1 MAAREGY
8 VKQRSNDFVLG
19 AVILAAI
26 GLIVATSLFLREA
39 EIGGKRHRVTAR
51 FTDVGQ
57 VQVGNAVV
65 IRGVKSGKVEAIELA
80 DSGWVNVRLELSRDV
95 ELPRDPVVLLGAS
108 SLFGEWQVMVM
119 ERQSVPNN
127 RDVAAALARSA
138 GGPRGVLPGAVLPD
152 VAQLTTVAGGIAGD
166 VASVA
171 QRFQVAFNDSAAREL
186 RASIRSVAQLSAEL
200 ARTVRVQSKNLDT
213 VSVDVRA
220 GAADLSKASN
230 AFLRAVSRIDTAT
243 SAGEVQRIVQESQ
256 KAAVQVREASER
268 LNQISQSL
276 SRTEGHLRDVMMR
289 ADSVLIKVDRGQ
301 GTLGLLVN
309 DPRLYQNTDSLLR
322 ELRDLLADVKKQP
335 KRYFG
340 VKIF

>member
-1 MAAREGY
+1 MKR
-8 VKQRSNDFVLG
+8 RSNDFLLG
-19 AVILAAI
+19 AVILGAI
-26 GLIVATSLFLREA
+26 VLIIGVSMFLRES
-39 EIGGKRHRVTAR
+39 EIGSKRQRVVAR
-51 FTDVGQ
+51 FSDVGQ

-65 IRGVKSGKVEAIELA
+65 IRGVKAGRVEAIELG
-80 DSGWVNVRLELSRDV
+80 DDGWVLVRLNLEKSV
-95 ELPRDPVVLLGAS
+95 ELPRSPVVLLGAS
-108 SLFGEWQVMVM
+108 SLFGEWQAMVM

-127 RDVAAALARSA
+127 REVAAALAASA
-138 GGPRGVLPGAVLPD
+138 AGAGTALPGAVLPD

-186 RASIRSVAQLSAEL
+186 RSSIRSVAQLSAEL

-220 GAADLSKASN
+220 GAADLSQAAE
-230 AFLRAVSRIDTAT
+230 AFLRTVSRIDSAT
-243 SAGEVQRIVQESQ
+243 SAGEVRTIVSESER
-256 KAAVQVREASER
+256 AAGQVREASVR
-268 LNQISQSL
+268 LNQLTQSL
-276 SRTEGHLRDVMMR
+276 EKTESHLRGVMAR
-289 ADSVLIKVDRGQ
+289 ADSVLLKVDQGQ

-322 ELRDLLADVKKQP
+322 ELRALLADVKKQP

>member
-1 MAAREGY
+1 
-8 VKQRSNDFVLG
+8 
-19 AVILAAI
+19 
-26 GLIVATSLFLREA
+26 
-39 EIGGKRHRVTAR
+39 
-51 FTDVGQ
+51 
-57 VQVGNAVV
+57 
-65 IRGVKSGKVEAIELA
+65 VEAIELDA
-80 DSGWVNVRLELSRDV
+80 NGWVQVRLALNKDI

-108 SLFGEWQVMVM
+108 SLFGEWQAMVM
-119 ERQSVPNN
+119 ERSAAPNN
-127 RDVAAALARSA
+127 RDVAAALVAAS
-138 GGPRGVLPGAVLPD
+138 GEKGQLPGAVLPD

-200 ARTVRVQSKNLDT
+200 ARTVRVQSRHLDT

-220 GAADLSKASN
+220 GAADLSQAAE
-230 AFLRAVSRIDTAT
+230 AFLRTVSRIDSAT
-243 SAGEVQRIVQESQ
+243 SAGEVRNIVSESE
-256 KAAVQVREASER
+256 KAAGQVREASVR
-268 LNQISQSL
+268 LNQLTQSME
-276 SRTEGHLRDVMMR
+276 RTESHLRGVMAR
-289 ADSVLIKVDRGQ
+289 ADSVLFKVDQGQ

-322 ELRDLLADVKKQP
+322 ELRALLADVKKQP

>member
-1 MAAREGY
+1 MR
-8 VKQRSNDFVLG
+8 QRSNDFMLG
-19 AVILAAI
+19 AVIIGAI
-26 GLIVATSLFLREA
+26 ALIVGVSLFLRES
-39 EIGGKRHRVTAR
+39 EIGTRRHRITAR
-51 FTDVGQ
+51 FGDVGQ

-65 IRGVKSGKVEAIELA
+65 IRGVKAGKVEGIELA
-80 DSGWVNVRLELSRDV
+80 DSGWVHVRMALDEEV

-108 SLFGEWQVMVM
+108 SLFGEWQAIVM
-119 ERQSVPNN
+119 ERQSVPKN
-127 RDVAAALARSA
+127 REVEAALAASQA
-138 GGPRGVLPGAVLPD
+138 ASSQGGVIAGAVLPD

-171 QRFQVAFNDSAAREL
+171 ERFQVAFNDSAAREL

-200 ARTVRVQSKNLDT
+200 ARTVRVQSKHLDT

-220 GAADLSKASN
+220 GAADLSRAAE
-230 AFLRAVSRIDTAT
+230 AFLRTVAQLDTAT
-243 SAGEVQRIVQESQ
+243 SSGEVRRIVSESER
-256 KAAVQVREASER
+256 AATQVRQAGER
-268 LNQISQSL
+268 LNQITQSL
-276 SRTEGHLRDVMMR
+276 EKAEAHLRGVMMR
-289 ADSVLIKVDRGQ
+289 ADSVLLKVDRGQ

-340 VKIF
+340 FKLF

>member
-1 MAAREGY
+1 M
-8 VKQRSNDFVLG
+8 KQRSSDFMLG
-19 AVILAAI
+19 AIIVGAI
-26 GLIVATSLFLREA
+26 ALIVGVSLFLRET
-39 EIGGKRHRVTAR
+39 EIGGKRNRVTAR
-51 FTDVGQ
+51 FSDVGQ

-65 IRGVKSGKVEAIELA
+65 IRGVKAGKVEAIELDA
-80 DSGWVNVRLELSRDV
+80 NGWVQVRLALNKDI

-108 SLFGEWQVMVM
+108 SLFGEWQAMVM
-119 ERQSVPNN
+119 ERSAAPNN
-127 RDVAAALARSA
+127 RDVAAALVAAS
-138 GGPRGVLPGAVLPD
+138 GEKGQLPGAVLPD

-200 ARTVRVQSKNLDT
+200 ARTVRVQSRHLDT

-220 GAADLSKASN
+220 GAADLSQAAE
-230 AFLRAVSRIDTAT
+230 AFLRTVSRIDSAT
-243 SAGEVQRIVQESQ
+243 SAGEVRNIVSESE
-256 KAAVQVREASER
+256 KAAGQVREASVR
-268 LNQISQSL
+268 LNQLTQSME
-276 SRTEGHLRDVMMR
+276 RTESHLRGVMAR
-289 ADSVLIKVDRGQ
+289 ADSLLSKVDQGQ

-322 ELRDLLADVKKQP
+322 ELRALLADVRKQP